1 MNVTFE
7 AGHTCR
13 WGRATVYFALATR
26 EEGQPIVEVGP
37 IDGAAKVAPSA
48 PSYVLTKRKH
58 DDSARKFGCKKSRAP
73 LSFHALRQAARLTS
87 CSGHPS
93 SLQDVP
99 PNPPTIEAPT
109 STIVVDVTSAFLPW
123 NPPPLRL
130 LLHKFPSLS

>member
-99 PNPPTIEAPT
+99 PALVIVETFA
-109 STIVVDVTSAFLPW
+109 STVVVTVTLARCSGGYFYY
-123 NPPPLRL
+123 
-130 LLHKFPSLS
+130 